1 MYQFWWRG
9 WDSFGARLQLT
20 VDPRM
25 LIPHKMLTGR
35 VLIAVLVLRL
45 ASSATIVTRGQDT
58 RTRRGAGDGRAM
70 VRHRD
75 ICSPCLFKLKAFYN
89 DHCILGNNLV
99 HRQPNI

>member
-20 VDPRM
+20 VDPRMLMPHQM

-58 RTRRGAGDGRAM
+58 RTRRGAGDRAM
-70 VRHRD
+70 VRYLQ
-75 ICSPCLFKLKAFYN
+75 SMS
-89 DHCILGNNLV
+89 V
-99 HRQPNI
+99 

>member
-25 LIPHKMLTGR
+25 LMPHQMLIPHKMLTGR
-35 VLIAVLVLRL
+35 VLITVLVLRL
-45 ASSATIVTRGQDT
+45 ASSASIVTRGQDT
-58 RTRRGAGDGRAM
+58 RTRRGAGDSRAM

-75 ICSPCLFKLKAFYN
+75 ICSPCLFKL
-89 DHCILGNNLV
+89 
-99 HRQPNI
+99 